1 MSKGGWTLLLGEE
14 TGEGLSGWGDGSC
27 KDSRGRELPALSWW
41 DSVGRRRVWAVLPS
55 QGTQASGAGP
65 AAAGLIPAEQHSQWR
80 VSYASPVA
88 VQKVMC
94 GVQATI

>member
-1 MSKGGWTLLLGEE
+1 MQRLKGKGAAST
-14 TGEGLSGWGDGSC
+14 
-27 KDSRGRELPALSWW
+27 EL
-41 DSVGRRRVWAVLPS
+41 VGQCGQAARVGGAAQP
-55 QGTQASGAGP
+55 GTQASGAGP
-65 AAAGLIPAEQHSQWR
+65 AEAGLIPAEQHSQWR